1 VRFVADSHIP
11 ANVAFEPEGE
21 WKLLS
26 HGQDVNTE
34 EHVSVQATFS
44 ANNMV
49 FGGYSGKYAVEGEKI
64 TLTLDGV
71 EYRGDCAIGYDAD
84 QDAFVSTFT
93 AMSVDGQTL
102 WGVRATG
109 QA

>member
-1 VRFVADSHIP
+1 M
-11 ANVAFEPEGE
+11 
-21 WKLLS
+21 LS

-49 FGGYSGKYAVEGEKI
+49 SGGYSGKYAVEGEKI

-71 EYRGDCAIGYDAD
+71 EYRGACAIGYDAD
-84 QDAFVSTFT
+84 QDAFVTTFT
-93 AMSVDGQTL
+93 AMSGDGQTV
-102 WGVRATG
+102 WGIRAAE
-109 QA
+109 QD